1 MTIER
6 LVIDASPLI
15 TLFRSGL
22 EEILPA
28 LCPHIV
34 APDAVWR
41 EVIEGG
47 HEDAAAIG
55 LSNTNWAIHQPVEPV
70 ETAVQAW
77 DLGEGESA
85 VLSYA
90 RAHPGYMA
98 VLDDAAAR
106 QCGRALEVRVIGTG
120 GLLVKAKRE
129 GIIPSVADALRELK
143 IVGLWLAPEIEQMLL
158 ESAHE
163 GGVHE

>member
-1 MTIER
+1 MSIER
-6 LVIDASPLI
+6 LVVNASPLI

-28 LCPHIV
+28 LCPHV
-34 APDAVWR
+34 VVPDAVWR

-47 HEDAAAIG
+47 YEDAAAIG
-55 LSNTNWAIHQPVEPV
+55 LDNSDWAIHQPVEPV

-77 DLGEGESA
+77 DLGAGESA
-85 VLSYA
+85 VLNYA
-90 RAHPGYMA
+90 RAHPDYVA

-120 GLLVKAKRE
+120 GLLVKAKMK

-143 IVGLWLAPEIEQMLL
+143 NAGLWLAPEIEQMLL
-158 ESAHE
+158 EIAHE
-163 GGVHE
+163 GGIHE

>member
-1 MTIER
+1 MPIER
-6 LVIDASPLI
+6 LVVNASPLI

-28 LCPHIV
+28 LCPHV
-34 APDAVWR
+34 VVPDTVWQ

-47 HEDAAAIG
+47 HQDAAAIG
-55 LSNTNWAIHQPVEPV
+55 LNNTNWAIHRPAETV
-70 ETAVQAW
+70 ETVVQAW
-77 DLGEGESA
+77 DLGAGESA
-85 VLSYA
+85 VLSFA
-90 RAHPGYMA
+90 RTHPDFIA

-120 GLLVKAKRE
+120 GLLVQAKRE
-129 GIIPSVADALRELK
+129 GIIPSVAGALRELK
-143 IVGLWLAPEIEQMLL
+143 KAGLWLAPEIEQMLL
-158 ESAHE
+158 EIAHE